1 MKKSLSEYLSM
12 PGYTNLSKETRKLMP
27 ILEDPYDYIMNGDI
41 VVKYWP
47 LPSVIKESVLDILH
61 KHHGDNPGRVENKL
75 FIKGVFFG
83 GGMAS
88 VAVLTG
94 MARILI

>member
-41 VVKYWP
+41 VVNHIQIY
-47 LPSVIKESVLDILH
+47 VE
-61 KHHGDNPGRVENKL
+61 HGNLNLICRL
-75 FIKGVFFG
+75 FILLNIPSKY
-83 GGMAS
+83 
-88 VAVLTG
+88 
-94 MARILI
+94 